1 MIEDSLYN
9 VIVDNI
15 PILCVDGVI
24 LSNNKI
30 LLLKRNNTPAKN
42 EWWLPG
48 GRVLKN
54 EKLDIAILR
63 KVKEET
69 NLDVD
74 IIEQLGISETIFE
87 SKHTVNVCY
96 LLKSK
101 NSDIILNCEHSKYNW
116 YSIENLP
123 NLDFRILEV
132 IRKIK
137 FI

>member
-9 VIVDNI
+9 IIVDNI

-24 LSNNKI
+24 LSNDKI

-96 LLKSK
+96 LLKTSSLDVTLD
-101 NSDIILNCEHSKYNW
+101 SDHSEYNW
-116 YSIENLP
+116 FSLDNLP
-123 NLDFRILEV
+123 KIDFRILE
-132 IRKIK
+132 IIKKIK
-137 FI
+137 L